1 MSVQVMIFGQLTDIL
16 GNRPI
21 TIDGVA
27 DTGELVAQ
35 LNQRY
40 PALTN
45 APYIIAVDKQIVNGN
60 TALAGNNTVALLP
73 PFAGG

>member
-1 MSVQVMIFGQLTDIL
+1 MPVQVIVFGQLTDIL

-27 DTGELVAQ
+27 DTSELVVQ

-40 PALTN
+40 PALAN

-60 TALAGNNTVALLP
+60 TTLAGNNTVALLP

>member
-1 MSVQVMIFGQLTDIL
+1 MPVQVIVFGQLTDIL
-16 GNRPI
+16 GNSPI
-21 TIDGVA
+21 SMEGVA
-27 DTGELVAQ
+27 DTSELVAQ

-40 PALTN
+40 PALAN

>member
-1 MSVQVMIFGQLTDIL
+1 MAVQVIVFGRLTDIL
-16 GNRPI
+16 GNSPVNVE
-21 TIDGVA
+21 GVA
-27 DTGELVAQ
+27 DTSELVAQ